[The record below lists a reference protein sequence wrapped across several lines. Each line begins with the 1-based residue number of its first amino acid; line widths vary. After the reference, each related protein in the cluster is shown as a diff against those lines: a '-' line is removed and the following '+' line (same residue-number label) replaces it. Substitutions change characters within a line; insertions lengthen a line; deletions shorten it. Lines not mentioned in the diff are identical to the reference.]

1 MKNILT
7 EMKNNFQGINSRVDK
22 AGDQI
27 RDLEDKEAEN
37 TQSKQQKAKRI
48 QKSANSIRSHWD
60 NFNRTNIC
68 IMAVAVRRRE
78 SARN

>member
-37 TQSKQQKAKRI
+37 TQLEQQKEKRI
-48 QKSANSIRSHWD
+48 QK
-60 NFNRTNIC
+60 
-68 IMAVAVRRRE
+68 
-78 SARN
+78 